1 MKQLLYFLLLTV
13 SGAVYADADTAARLS
28 QLKAELSNVQQEQQ
42 AAYQNFQMTM
52 ELRRIEVQEASPPMN
67 QYPYG
72 MDLYTPPPNYDEVL
86 RLQLERERRI
96 HQYTDFLS
104 TLSERFLRL
113 EEQRKQIIQQIREL
127 EQHPKE

>member
-1 MKQLLYFLLLTV
+1 MKHLLYFLLLTI

-28 QLKAELSNVQQEQQ
+28 QLKTELSNVQQEQQ
-42 AAYQNFQMTM
+42 SAYQNFQMTM

-86 RLQLERERRI
+86 RIQLEREKRI